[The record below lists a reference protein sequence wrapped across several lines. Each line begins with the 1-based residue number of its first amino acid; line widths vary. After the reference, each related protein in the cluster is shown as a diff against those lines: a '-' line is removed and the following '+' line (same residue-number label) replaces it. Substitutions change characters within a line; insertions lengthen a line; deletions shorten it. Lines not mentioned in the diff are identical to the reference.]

1 MLDFILRQAMEQ
13 KEVSAREVARQTGV
27 AHTTVIRILHRENVD
42 LDTIKKICAWL
53 KIDPMYVVNLESG
66 LPDKE
71 WLWKLGMLIESN
83 GVIHIAMKR
92 VFRDLDLREI
102 TPRIIND
109 IGAYIVF
116 AIRMHR
122 YEL

>member
-1 MLDFILRQAMEQ
+1 MLDFILQQAMEQ
-13 KEVSAREVARQTGV
+13 RRVSAREVARQTGV
-27 AHTTVIRILHRENVD
+27 AHTTVLRILAHENAD
-42 LDTIKKICAWL
+42 LETIKKICGWL
-53 KIDPMYVVNLESG
+53 RIDPMYVVNLDSG
-66 LPDKE
+66 QEEKE

-83 GVIHIAMKR
+83 TIIHIAMKR

-102 TPRIIND
+102 SPRIIND